1 MIHEGA
7 RGHTGFVQD
16 KRVFG
21 RIYTKNSWRYAQRNK
36 IRSNEPFQDATM
48 DAELLYKKLLAHLQT
63 RITKANPPLA
73 LAGLAIG
80 GAWIAERLARD
91 LGLPNYGVIN
101 VAFHRDDYAEKGLAA
116 MRSAD
121 SMATHLPFEVAG
133 SHIVLIDDVLLTGRT
148 VRAAL
153 NELFDFG
160 RPASVEL
167 MVLADRGKR
176 ELPIAADFVGEHV
189 IVPEHQI
196 LALEK
201 NSTDAKGGQYT
212 FRFVLEERV

>member
-1 MIHEGA
+1 
-7 RGHTGFVQD
+7 
-16 KRVFG
+16 
-21 RIYTKNSWRYAQRNK
+21 
-36 IRSNEPFQDATM
+36 
-48 DAELLYKKLLAHLQT
+48 LLAQLEVKIAK
-63 RITKANPPLA
+63 RPEPIA
-73 LAGLAIG
+73 LAGLAVG
-80 GAWIAERLARD
+80 GAWIAERLVRD
-91 LGLPNYGVIN
+91 LGLEHYGVIN

-133 SHIVLIDDVLLTGRT
+133 AHIVLIDDVLLTGRT

-189 IVPEHQI
+189 SVPDHQI

-201 NSTDAKGGQYT
+201 HSADAKDNQYT
-212 FRFVLEERV
+212 FRFVLEERA